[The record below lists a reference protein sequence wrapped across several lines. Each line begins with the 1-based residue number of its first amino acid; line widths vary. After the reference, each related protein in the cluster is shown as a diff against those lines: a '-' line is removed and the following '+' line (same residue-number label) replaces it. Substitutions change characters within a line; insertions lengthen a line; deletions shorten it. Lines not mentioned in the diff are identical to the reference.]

1 MPVTFKHPET
11 GSNPFERTNM
21 TAKNLSTV
29 ATDLIES
36 YSNTAKNVIDAY
48 RAGGERVVTVLE
60 KRWNSALKESR
71 SELTSEVAKN
81 ASAAQLA
88 FSVYYT
94 KGLTQTT
101 KGAEL
106 LVSQLV
112 KLAEAGVERVAAN
125 ASLFEEKTGMN
136 TLNTIAQVTKPGVVV
151 LSEFAAK
158 MEEKSA
164 KLAGR
169 IAGDRVVNA
178 TVKRSTAFAKSRAAK
193 AA

>member
-1 MPVTFKHPET
+1 
-11 GSNPFERTNM
+11 M

-29 ATDLIES
+29 ATELIEC
-36 YSNTAKNVIDAY
+36 YGNTAKNVIDAY

-60 KRWNSALKESR
+60 QRWNAALKQSR
-71 SELTSEVAKN
+71 SQLTVEVAKN

-106 LVSQLV
+106 VVTQLV

-125 ASLFEEKTGMN
+125 AGLFEEKTGLN
-136 TLNTIAQVTKPGVVV
+136 TLTTIAGVTKPGAVA
-151 LSEFAAK
+151 LSQFASK
-158 MEEKSA
+158 LEEKSA
-164 KLAGR
+164 ALASK
-169 IAGDRVVNA
+169 ISGDNITTA
-178 TVKRSTAFAKSRAAK
+178 SVKRASAFGQRRAAK

>member
-1 MPVTFKHPET
+1 
-11 GSNPFERTNM
+11 M

-29 ATDLIES
+29 ATDLIG
-36 YSNTAKNVIDAY
+36 YYGNTAKNVIDAY

-71 SELTSEVAKN
+71 SQLTSDVAKN

-94 KGLTQTT
+94 KGLTQTS
-101 KGAEL
+101 KGAEIV
-106 LVSQLV
+106 VSQLV

-125 ASLFEEKTGMN
+125 ASLFEEKTGLR
-136 TLNTIAQVTKPGVVV
+136 TLNTLADVTKPGALA
-151 LSEFAAK
+151 LSQLAAK
-158 MEEKSA
+158 VEEKSA
-164 KLAGR
+164 QLASR
-169 IAGDRVVNA
+169 MASDNVA
-178 TVKRSTAFAKSRAAK
+178 TASVKRTTAFSQRRAAK

>member
-1 MPVTFKHPET
+1 
-11 GSNPFERTNM
+11 M

-29 ATDLIES
+29 TTDLIGC
-36 YSNTAKNVIDAY
+36 YGNTAKNVIDAY

-60 KRWNSALKESR
+60 QRWNAAFNQSR
-71 SELTSEVAKN
+71 SQLSKDAAKN

-164 KLAGR
+164 RLASK
-169 IAGDRVVNA
+169 IAGDNVVNA